1 MTLKSYRFGVGL
13 AAVAILFVAAMSA
26 GMIPHDDVLNGMAL
40 AITALPATMPRDLAA
55 LRGLRATIYTEMEAA
70 LAADG
75 QADFDASAA
84 SIEKIDVAIANADRL
99 HKAKGATALG
109 PLQSDPESGGVF
121 AGFPDDRRKLLTA
134 HAGMPIQVR
143 EQLSGFHDRP
153 FANLG
158 EQMQAVHRAAVV
170 HDRDPRLVAA
180 ALGANETIPSDG
192 GFLVQVDSSTEILR
206 RTFDKANLAAKVRR
220 FPLGANSNGMKINA
234 LKDDS
239 RATGSRYGGVRGYWM
254 AEAAALTSSG
264 PMQFRQMELNLKKL
278 GGLLYATDEQLQ
290 DASFLEAMML
300 EAVSDEF
307 AFLVDE
313 SIISGN
319 GAGKPLGFMNAGC
332 KVSVSKETGQAARTI
347 VFENIQKMWSRL
359 WAKSMPNAVWYINQ
373 DCYPQ
378 LNAMSLV
385 VGTGGVPVYL
395 PPGGLS
401 AAPFGTLM
409 GRPVQPIEFC
419 ETLGTEGDIIL
430 GDLSQYM
437 MIDKSVAAATS
448 IHVAFL
454 TGEQAF
460 RFIYRVDGQPVDN
473 KPITPYKGTATQS
486 PFVTLA
492 TRA

>member
-1 MTLKSYRFGVGL
+1 MHKYVLGGGL
-13 AAVAILFVAAMSA
+13 AAVVLIAAAFLAAVAPPELGYAM
-26 GMIPHDDVLNGMAL
+26 L
-40 AITALPATMPRDLAA
+40 AFTALPAALPRDIASLQA
-55 LRGLRATIYTEMEAA
+55 LRATCFAEVEAA
-70 LAADG
+70 MSSTAENRQAEIDG
-75 QADFDASAA
+75 AVANV
-84 SIEKIDVAIANADRL
+84 ERIDGEIANAARL
-99 HKAKGATALG
+99 RKLKGSTAIGSLH
-109 PLQSDPESGGVF
+109 SEPEGGGVF
-121 AGFPDDRRKLLTA
+121 AGFSDDRRRLLTA
-134 HAGMPIQVR
+134 HAGLPVQVR
-143 EQLSGFHDRP
+143 DQLSGFHERP

-180 ALGANETIPSDG
+180 AQGANETIPSDG
-192 GFLVQVDSSTEILR
+192 GFLVQVDSSTEILK

-239 RATGSRYGGVRGYWM
+239 RATGSRYGGVRGYWL
-254 AEAAALTSSG
+254 AEAAALTASG

-290 DASFLEAMML
+290 DASFLEAMMM

-332 KVSVSKETGQAARTI
+332 KVAVAKETGQAARTI
-347 VFENIQKMWSRL
+347 VFENVQKMWSRL
-359 WAKSMPNAVWYINQ
+359 FAKSMPNAIWYINQ

-385 VGTGGVPVYL
+385 IGTGGVPVYL

-401 AAPFGTLM
+401 QAPFGTLL
-409 GRPVQPIEFC
+409 GRPIMPIEFC

-437 MIDKSVAAATS
+437 MIDKSVQAATS

>member
-1 MTLKSYRFGVGL
+1 
-13 AAVAILFVAAMSA
+13 
-26 GMIPHDDVLNGMAL
+26 
-40 AITALPATMPRDLAA
+40 MPRDIVSLQHDRVKAYAKMTAA
-55 LRGLRATIYTEMEAA
+55 LEGETDQAA
-70 LAADG
+70 
-75 QADFDASAA
+75 FDAAEKEVSA
-84 SIEKIDVAIANADRL
+84 IDTEIANVTKL
-99 HKAKGATALG
+99 QKLKGSSAIGTPHQAG
-109 PLQSDPESGGVF
+109 DGDIF
-121 AGFPDDRRKLLTA
+121 AGFSEDRRKLLTA
-134 HAGMPIQVR
+134 HGGVPAAQR
-143 EQLSGFHDRP
+143 EQLIGFHDRP
-153 FANLG
+153 FVGLG

-192 GFLVQVDSSTEILR
+192 GFLVQVDSSTEILK
-206 RTFDKANLAAKVRR
+206 RTFDKANLAAKVRK

-239 RATGSRYGGVRGYWM
+239 RATGSRYGGVRGYWL
-254 AEAAALTSSG
+254 AEAATLTASG
-264 PMQFRQMELNLKKL
+264 PLQFRQMELNLKKL
-278 GGLLYATDEQLQ
+278 GGLVYATDEQLQ

-332 KVSVSKETGQAARTI
+332 KVSVAKETGQAARTI
-347 VFENIQKMWSRL
+347 VFENVQKMWSRL

-401 AAPFGTLM
+401 QAPFGTLM
-409 GRPVQPIEFC
+409 GRPVMPIEFC

-430 GDLSQYM
+430 ADLSQYM
-437 MIDKSVAAATS
+437 MIDKSVQAATS

>member
-1 MTLKSYRFGVGL
+1 MPLDLVTLRQNRAKAYDKLEAIL
-13 AAVAILFVAAMSA
+13 AAAAS
-26 GMIPHDDVLNGMAL
+26 P
-40 AITALPATMPRDLAA
+40 TQ
-55 LRGLRATIYTEMEAA
+55 
-70 LAADG
+70 
-75 QADFDASAA
+75 QADFDAASA
-84 SIEKIDVAIANADRL
+84 EVETLDRDIANAEKLQKLRGT
-99 HKAKGATALG
+99 KALAAPAAIDGD
-109 PLQSDPESGGVF
+109 DPF
-121 AGFPDDRRKLLTA
+121 AAFPEDRRKLLTG
-134 HAGMPIQVR
+134 HAGLPITVR
-143 EQLSGFHDRP
+143 EQLVGFHERP

-158 EQMQAVHRAAVV
+158 EQMQAVHRTAFG
-170 HDRDPRLVAA
+170 HDRDPRLVSA

-192 GFLVQVDSSTEILR
+192 GFLVQVDYNSEILR
-206 RTFDKANLAAKVRR
+206 RTFDKANLAAKVRK
-220 FPLGANSNGMKINA
+220 FPLGPNSNGMKINA

-254 AEAAALTSSG
+254 AEAASLTASG

-290 DASFLEAMML
+290 DAAFLEAMML
-300 EAVSDEF
+300 AAVSDEF

-313 SIISGN
+313 SIWTGN

-332 KVSVSKETGQAARTI
+332 KVTVTKEVGQAAKTI
-347 VFENIQKMWSRL
+347 VFENVQKMWSRL
-359 WAKSMPNAVWYINQ
+359 WAKSMPNATWYINQ

-401 AAPFGTLM
+401 QAPFGTLM
-409 GRPVQPIEFC
+409 GRPVQPLEFS
-419 ETLGTEGDIIL
+419 ETLGTEGDIVLADI
-430 GDLSQYM
+430 SQYM

-486 PFVTLA
+486 PFVSLA

>member
-1 MTLKSYRFGVGL
+1 MTLKYRFGVGL
-13 AAVAILFVAAMSA
+13 AAVVIVSAVAAALGGFIPTDLAHGVSLAILTLPA
-26 GMIPHDDVLNGMAL
+26 
-40 AITALPATMPRDLAA
+40 ALPRDAASLAA
-55 LRGLRATIYTEMEAA
+55 LRATAFAELDAA
-70 LAADG
+70 MAADN
-75 QADFDASAA
+75 QADFDAAEA
-84 SIEKIDVAIANADRL
+84 NVKKIDDHSAKIERL
-99 HKAKGATALG
+99 HKLKGSTALG
-109 PLQSDPESGGVF
+109 APAIIGSDDVF
-121 AGFPDDRRKLLTA
+121 AGFSEDRRKLLTA
-134 HAGMPIQVR
+134 HAGLSTPVR
-143 EQLSGFHDRP
+143 EQLLGFHERP

-170 HDRDPRLVAA
+170 HDRDTRLVAA
-180 ALGANETIPSDG
+180 AQGANETIPADG
-192 GFLVQVDSSTEILR
+192 GYLVQVDNSTEILR
-206 RTFDKANLAAKVRR
+206 RTFDKAGLASKVRR
-220 FPLGANSNGMKINA
+220 FPLGSNSNGMKINA
-234 LKDDS
+234 LKDNS
-239 RATGSRYGGVRGYWM
+239 RATGSRYGGVRGYWL
-254 AEAAALTSSG
+254 AEAATLTASG

-278 GGLLYATDEQLQ
+278 GALLYATDEQLQ
-290 DASFLEAMML
+290 DASFLEAMMM

-313 SIISGN
+313 AILSGN

-347 VFENIQKMWSRL
+347 VFENVQKMWSRL

-401 AAPFGTLM
+401 TAPFGTLM
-409 GRPVQPIEFC
+409 GRPVMPIEFC

-430 GDLSQYM
+430 ADLSQYM
-437 MIDKSVAAATS
+437 MIDKSVQSATS

-460 RFIYRVDGQPVDN
+460 RFVYRVDGQPVDN
-473 KPITPYKGTATQS
+473 LPITPYKGSATQS
-486 PFVTLA
+486 PFITLA

>member
-1 MTLKSYRFGVGL
+1 MPLDIVTLRQNRAKAVDKMEGIL
-13 AAVAILFVAAMSA
+13 AATAYDAQQTDFDTTSA
-26 GMIPHDDVLNGMAL
+26 EVETIDRDIANVQKAQRLRGNA
-40 AITALPATMPRDLAA
+40 ALPSLGGTGGDADPFAA
-55 LRGLRATIYTEMEAA
+55 
-70 LAADG
+70 
-75 QADFDASAA
+75 F
-84 SIEKIDVAIANADRL
+84 
-99 HKAKGATALG
+99 
-109 PLQSDPESGGVF
+109 PE
-121 AGFPDDRRKLLTA
+121 DRRKLLTA
-134 HAGMPIQVR
+134 HGGLPILVR
-143 EQLSGFHDRP
+143 EQLIGFHERP

-206 RTFDKANLAAKVRR
+206 RTFDKAGLAAKVRK
-220 FPLGANSNGMKINA
+220 FPLGVNSNGMKIRA

-239 RATGSRYGGVRGYWM
+239 RATGSRYGGVRGYWL
-254 AEAAALTSSG
+254 AEAAALTASG
-264 PMQFRQMELNLKKL
+264 PMQFREMELNLKKL

-290 DASFLEAMML
+290 DAAFLEAMML

-332 KVSVSKETGQAARTI
+332 KVSVAKETGQAARTI
-347 VFENIQKMWSRL
+347 VFENVQKMWARL

-373 DCYPQ
+373 DVYPQ
-378 LNAMSLV
+378 LNALSLV
-385 VGTGGVPVYL
+385 IGTGGVPVYL

-401 AAPFGTLM
+401 QAPFGTLM

-430 GDLSQYM
+430 ADLSQYM
-437 MIDKSVAAATS
+437 MIDKSVQAATS

-460 RFIYRVDGQPVDN
+460 RFVYRVDGQPIDN
-473 KPITPYKGTATQS
+473 KPITPYKGSATQS

>member
-1 MTLKSYRFGVGL
+1 MADIVTLRQNRAKAYDKMEGILS
-13 AAVAILFVAAMSA
+13 AASS
-26 GMIPHDDVLNGMAL
+26 P
-40 AITALPATMPRDLAA
+40 TQ
-55 LRGLRATIYTEMEAA
+55 
-70 LAADG
+70 
-75 QADFDASAA
+75 QADFDAASAEVE
-84 SIEKIDVAIANADRL
+84 SLDRDIANAERL
-99 HKAKGATALG
+99 AKLRGSKALPG
-109 PLQSDPESGGVF
+109 PADAGGGDDVF
-121 AGFPDDRRKLLTA
+121 AAFPEDRRRLLTA

-143 EQLSGFHDRP
+143 EQLIGFHERP
-153 FANLG
+153 FVNLG

-192 GFLVQVDSSTEILR
+192 GFLVQVDSSTEILK
-206 RTFDKANLAAKVRR
+206 RTFDKANLAAKVRK
-220 FPLGANSNGMKINA
+220 FPLGVNSNGMKIRA

-239 RATGSRYGGVRGYWM
+239 RATGSRYGGVRGYWL
-254 AEAAALTSSG
+254 AEAATLTASG
-264 PMQFRQMELNLKKL
+264 PMQFREMELNLKKL

-290 DASFLEAMML
+290 DAAFLEAMML

-313 SIISGN
+313 SIWAGN

-332 KVSVSKETGQAARTI
+332 KVSVAKETGQAVRTI
-347 VFENIQKMWSRL
+347 VFENIQKMYSRF

-373 DCYPQ
+373 DIYPQ
-378 LNAMSLV
+378 LNALTVV

-401 AAPFGTLM
+401 QSPYGTLM

-419 ETLGTEGDIIL
+419 ETLGTEGDIVL
-430 GDLSQYM
+430 ADLSQYM
-437 MIDKSVAAATS
+437 MIDKAVQAATS

-460 RFIYRVDGQPVDN
+460 RFVYRVDGQPIDN
-473 KPITPYKGTATQS
+473 KPITPYKGSATQS